1 MCFVDDLTKAKW
13 FASSAFK
20 TAYQNCSEDAPME
33 KLSFKAQS
41 AKPKF

>member
-1 MCFVDDLTKAKW
+1 MCFVDDITKAKW
-13 FASSAFK
+13 FASSTFK
-20 TAYQNCSEDAPME
+20 TAYQNRSEGAPKE